1 MYFALSILVS
11 SFYCFAM
18 RPYTQ
23 VDAFTQTRFCGN
35 SAAVMLL
42 NAPIPDHEMVLI
54 AREHNLAETSFLLK
68 QDDGYHLRWFT
79 PAVEIALCGHAT
91 LAAAHYLYEDGLLQQ
106 HETARFHT
114 MSGLLT
120 VTREADGRMTM
131 NFPVKSESPCE
142 PPPALRTVFAKE
154 FEAGIVRYV
163 GKTPFDYFVV
173 LASDSAVRNFQPN
186 MSAIEA
192 LDVRGL
198 IITAQSEKDGEDV
211 VSRFFAPQS
220 GVPEDPVTG
229 SAHCAIAPY
238 WITTLG
244 KRDGEELVCYQASAR
259 GGTLVCSVQGDRVI
273 LRGYAVTT
281 MRGVMFA

>member
-1 MYFALSILVS
+1 
-11 SFYCFAM
+11 M

-42 NAPIPDHEMVLI
+42 NAPISDHEMVLI

-68 QDDGYHLRWFT
+68 QDDGYNLRWFT
-79 PAVEIALCGHAT
+79 PEVEIALCGHAT

-106 HETARFHT
+106 HEVVRFHT

-120 VTREADGRMTM
+120 VTRETDGRMTM
-131 NFPVKSESPCE
+131 NFPVKAESPCDSTPE
-142 PPPALRTVFAKE
+142 LRTVFAKE
-154 FEAGIVRYV
+154 YADGIVQYV

-173 LASDSAVRNFQPN
+173 LANDSAVRNFQPN

-198 IITAQSEKDGEDV
+198 IITAQSEKDSEDI

-229 SAHCAIAPY
+229 SAHCAITPY
-238 WITTLG
+238 WAKVLD
-244 KRDGEELVCYQASAR
+244 KKEGEELVCYQASAR

-273 LRGYAVTT
+273 LRGYAITT
-281 MRGVMFA
+281 MRGVLLS

>member
-1 MYFALSILVS
+1 
-11 SFYCFAM
+11 M

-23 VDAFTQTRFCGN
+23 VDAFTQTPYTGN

-42 NAPIPDHEMVLI
+42 NAPLSDEQMVLI

-68 QDDGYHLRWFT
+68 QDDGFHLRWFT
-79 PAVEIALCGHAT
+79 PKVEIALCGHAT
-91 LAAAHYLYEDGLLQQ
+91 LAAAHFLYEDGIVQQ
-106 HETARFHT
+106 HETIRFHT
-114 MSGLLT
+114 MSGLLE

-142 PPPALRTVFAKE
+142 PPPALRTALQKE
-154 FEAGIVRYV
+154 FDAGLVVYV
-163 GKTPFDYFVV
+163 GKTPYDYFVE

-198 IITAQSEKDGEDV
+198 IITAQSEREGEDV
-211 VSRFFAPQS
+211 VSRFFAPQA

-229 SAHCAIAPY
+229 SAHCAITPY
-238 WITTLG
+238 WSNKLG
-244 KRDGEELVCYQASAR
+244 KQQGDVLVCYQASER
-259 GGTLVCSVQGDRVI
+259 GGTLICNVEGERVL

-281 MRGVMFA
+281 MRGVLFGL